1 MYNYDKINEKDE
13 FKIETTRW
21 SESITIDEAEDAMAE
36 LLNAARNG
44 EFYEFAEECTNYEHF
59 DDENSW
65 FV

>member
-1 MYNYDKINEKDE
+1 MA
-13 FKIETTRW
+13 T
-21 SESITIDEAEDAMAE
+21 TIDLAAKKKAAEDAMAE